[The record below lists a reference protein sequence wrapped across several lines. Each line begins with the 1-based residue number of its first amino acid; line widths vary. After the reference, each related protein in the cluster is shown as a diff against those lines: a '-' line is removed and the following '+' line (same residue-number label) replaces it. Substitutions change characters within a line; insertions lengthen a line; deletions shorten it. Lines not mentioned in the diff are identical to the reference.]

1 MELGHAGKG
10 TLRERRSRPCA
21 RGALPGSSAGTC
33 SARQPGRTLA
43 SSVRRLKQPCRDF
56 MLLSFSCL
64 CKALMM
70 LGTCSLEKKTRN
82 VSVAPAGSAQ
92 RGATRAA
99 CSAEPEAPTAQQGTR
114 RGQQGTR
121 RGQQEAVPL
130 STREW
135 TRDRLQD
142 SAQEEKLHEQK
153 SWRGR

>member
-1 MELGHAGKG
+1 MELGHAGKERSAG
-10 TLRERRSRPCA
+10 TAGAGPA
-21 RGALPGSSAGTC
+21 RGALPGTSAGTC

-99 CSAEPEAPTAQQGTR
+99 CLAEPEAPTAQPD
-114 RGQQGTR
+114 TR

>member
-1 MELGHAGKG
+1 MELGHAGK
-10 TLRERRSRPCA
+10 ERSA
-21 RGALPGSSAGTC
+21 GAAGAGLCTGSLPGTSAGTC

-70 LGTCSLEKKTRN
+70 LGTCSLEKKTRK

-99 CSAEPEAPTAQQGTR
+99 GSAEPEAPAAQPHTR